1 MVFKY
6 VSIIIERSAKLAK
19 LSKCLAVDGY
29 FAKQTLLIRF
39 ANKTILFVYLFI
51 PLKLKINKRYFFFYS

>member
-6 VSIIIERSAKLAK
+6 VRIIIERSAKLAK

-29 FAKQTLLIRF
+29 FAKQTF
-39 ANKTILFVYLFI
+39 VNKIC
-51 PLKLKINKRYFFFYS
+51 K